1 MKERRYMISDASKRL
16 EVEPHVLR
24 YWEEELK
31 MEISRDDMGRRCYS
45 EQDIRVLECVKELK
59 QNGFQLKAIKLMM
72 TDLDFSSEHGI
83 KEILGKKDEWNEKAE
98 QEEEVVIKKSKN
110 TKKVQ
115 EKNKELIA
123 IVEPKDLVESVEDGR
138 MDQFQMV
145 MNKIIANALLTNN
158 EILGQAISDHVTERV
173 LKEMDYQ
180 FRVQEEQEEQRFK
193 KLDET
198 IRNRQQ
204 ARLEAAATLEPS
216 KKKMKKKRKRFFLK
230 YRTWIKDLDNQFG

>member
-1 MKERRYMISDASKRL
+1 MKEKRYMISDASKRL

-230 YRTWIKDLDNQFG
+230 

>member
-1 MKERRYMISDASKRL
+1 MKEKRYMISDASKRL

-72 TDLDFSSEHGI
+72 PDLDLSNEHGI
-83 KEILGKKDEWNEKAE
+83 KELLGKKDEWNQKAE
-98 QEEEVVIKKSKN
+98 QEEEVVIKKNKN

-123 IVEPKDLVESVEDGR
+123 IVEPKDLVESVEDSR

-216 KKKMKKKRKRFFLK
+216 KKKIKKKRKRFFLK
-230 YRTWIKDLDNQFG
+230 

>member
-72 TDLDFSSEHGI
+72 PDLDFSNEHGI

-230 YRTWIKDLDNQFG
+230 

>member
-1 MKERRYMISDASKRL
+1 MKEKRYMISDASKRL

-72 TDLDFSSEHGI
+72 PDLDFSNEHGI

-98 QEEEVVIKKSKN
+98 QEEEVVIKKNKN

-123 IVEPKDLVESVEDGR
+123 IVEPKDLVESVEDSR

-204 ARLEAAATLEPS
+204 ARFEAAATLEPS

-230 YRTWIKDLDNQFG
+230 

>member
-59 QNGFQLKAIKLMM
+59 KNGFQLKAIKLMM

-230 YRTWIKDLDNQFG
+230 

>member
-1 MKERRYMISDASKRL
+1 MISDASKRL

-72 TDLDFSSEHGI
+72 PDLDLSNEHGI
-83 KEILGKKDEWNEKAE
+83 KELLGKKDEWNQKAE
-98 QEEEVVIKKSKN
+98 QEEEVVIKKNKN

-123 IVEPKDLVESVEDGR
+123 IVEPKDLVESVEDSR

-230 YRTWIKDLDNQFG
+230 

>member
-1 MKERRYMISDASKRL
+1 MKEKRYMISDASKRL

-31 MEISRDDMGRRCYS
+31 MEISRDDMVRRCYS

-72 TDLDFSSEHGI
+72 PDLDLSNEHGI
-83 KEILGKKDEWNEKAE
+83 KELLGKKDEWNQKAE
-98 QEEEVVIKKSKN
+98 QEEEVVIKKNKN

-123 IVEPKDLVESVEDGR
+123 IVEPKDLVESVEDSR

-230 YRTWIKDLDNQFG
+230 

>member
-1 MKERRYMISDASKRL
+1 MKEKRYMISDASKRL

-72 TDLDFSSEHGI
+72 PDLDLSNEHGI
-83 KEILGKKDEWNEKAE
+83 KELLGKKDEWNQKAE
-98 QEEEVVIKKSKN
+98 QEEEVVIKKNKN

-123 IVEPKDLVESVEDGR
+123 IVEPKDLVESVEDSR

-230 YRTWIKDLDNQFG
+230 

>member
-72 TDLDFSSEHGI
+72 PDLDFNSEHGI

-98 QEEEVVIKKSKN
+98 QEEDVVIKKSKN
-110 TKKVQ
+110 MKKVQ

-230 YRTWIKDLDNQFG
+230 

>member
-230 YRTWIKDLDNQFG
+230 

>member
-216 KKKMKKKRKRFFLK
+216 KKKMKKKRQRFFLK
-230 YRTWIKDLDNQFG
+230 